1 MKKRCAA
8 LALKKIR
15 PHMVV
20 GLGGGSTIGFLV
32 EMIQEAKL
40 DVQIVT
46 PSEKTKQLCVA
57 AGLTVIDTAYVS
69 HIDVA
74 FDGCDE
80 VDHEL
85 TVLKSMGGIHTEE
98 KIIAQMADAYF
109 VLVDESKVST
119 HLTFKVPITL
129 EVARE
134 ALTSV
139 LKQLP
144 HATPRMSQTSDAY
157 TFTSRGTILVDFTP
171 ETTDHLAELNQQLLM
186 MPGVM
191 DTSLFYHIATGA
203 IVVTETSEYELTGG
217 RKDV

>member
-144 HATPRMSQTSDAY
+144 HATLRMSQTSDAY

-191 DTSLFYHIATGA
+191 DTSLFYHIVTGA